1 MKTPNLNAKQV
12 TEIALEVGRI
22 ILQSG
27 GTTNRVEK
35 MMHSVCSGYGYPNTE
50 SYVTP
55 TGIFISVNDNAGQV
69 STSIKRIENRRMDL
83 GKITRVSR
91 LVHCLDEDN
100 CPEGVSR
107 DMPEKFRAELQKIDA
122 EKAWPGWLTNLCGG
136 ATSGFFCLLFGG
148 SWPEFVIALLIGI
161 LVSISLQI
169 LSRLAFNNFLLNA
182 IAAAIIVLLAKSID
196 YYVPNIRLDNIIIG
210 GIMLLVPGLSITNAI
225 RDTMSG
231 DLVSGTARAVEA
243 LFITIAIV
251 AGSGSMLKIWAL
263 WGY

>member
-1 MKTPNLNAKQV
+1 MANLSVKQV
-12 TEIALEVGRI
+12 TEIALQVGRI

-27 GTTNRVEK
+27 GTTNRVEL
-35 MMHSVCSGYGYPNTE
+35 MMRKVCSGFGYPETE

-55 TGIFISVNDNAGQV
+55 TGIFISVKDSSGV
-69 STSIKRIENRRMDL
+69 ISTSIKRIDNRRIDL

-91 LVHCLDEDN
+91 LVNCLASPD
-100 CPEGVSR
+100 CQ
-107 DMPEKFRAELQKIDA
+107 EKDKVTSLSQFHKELDKIDN
-122 EKAWPGWLTNLCGG
+122 EDAWPNWLKNLCGG

-148 SWPEFVIALLIGI
+148 AWAEFGVAVFIGI
-161 LVSISLQI
+161 VVSFGMKYLA
-169 LSRLAFNNFLLNA
+169 RLAFNNFLLNA
-182 IAAAIIVLLAKSID
+182 LAAALIVILAKSID
-196 YYVPNIRLDNIIIG
+196 YYIPYIRLENIIIG

-243 LFITIAIV
+243 LFITIGIV
-251 AGSGSMLKIWAL
+251 AGSGSMLKLWEL

>member
-1 MKTPNLNAKQV
+1 MANLSVKQV
-12 TEIALEVGRI
+12 TEIALQVGRI

-27 GTTNRVEK
+27 GTTNRVEL
-35 MMHSVCSGYGYPNTE
+35 MMRKVCSGFGYPETE

-55 TGIFISVNDNAGQV
+55 TGIFISVKDSSGV
-69 STSIKRIENRRMDL
+69 ISTSIKRIDNRRIDL

-91 LVHCLDEDN
+91 LVNCLASPD
-100 CPEGVSR
+100 CR
-107 DMPEKFRAELQKIDA
+107 EKDKVTSLSQFQKELDKIDN
-122 EKAWPGWLTNLCGG
+122 EDAWPNWLKNLCGG

-148 SWPEFVIALLIGI
+148 AWAEFGVAVFIGI
-161 LVSISLQI
+161 VVSFGMKYLA
-169 LSRLAFNNFLLNA
+169 RLAFNNFLLNA
-182 IAAAIIVLLAKSID
+182 LAAALIVILAKSID
-196 YYVPNIRLDNIIIG
+196 YYIPYIRLENIIIG

-243 LFITIAIV
+243 LFITIGIV
-251 AGSGSMLKIWAL
+251 AGSGSMLKLWEL